1 MSDCIILVKDQ
12 DQTVLV
18 VNLTEGAPGA
28 ATPLAQGLG
37 NSKMAAISQDAFT
50 RELSKSNPSADENNR
65 LKRGTDGSLFVAENQ
80 WTQKEW

>member
-18 VNLTEGAPGA
+18 INLTEGTPGA
-28 ATPLAQGLG
+28 ATPLAQAIG
-37 NSKMAAISQDAFT
+37 NANEAATSQDAFT

-65 LKRGTDGSLFVAENQ
+65 LKRGTDGGLLVAENQ